1 MKYGILMTTVQGQQI
16 LHQEWITQGSVKQ
29 SRFWV
34 LELKNNFLPWVW
46 SLGYFLSLDYPLAT

>member
-16 LHQEWITQGSVKQ
+16 LLQEWITQGSVKQ

-34 LELKNNFLPWVW
+34 LEVKNNFIQNKT
-46 SLGYFLSLDYPLAT
+46 YEF

>member
-34 LELKNNFLPWVW
+34 LEHKNNFLQNR
-46 SLGYFLSLDYPLAT
+46 G

>member
-29 SRFWV
+29 GRLWV
-34 LELKNNFLPWVW
+34 LYVKNNFLENK
-46 SLGYFLSLDYPLAT
+46 G